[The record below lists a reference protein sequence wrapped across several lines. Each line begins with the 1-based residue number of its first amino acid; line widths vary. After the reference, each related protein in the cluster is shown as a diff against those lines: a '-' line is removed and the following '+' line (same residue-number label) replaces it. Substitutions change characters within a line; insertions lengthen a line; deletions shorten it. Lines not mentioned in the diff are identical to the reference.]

1 MIDYSCE
8 TETGDVVTL
17 SMEATMLK
25 EFVEKIASM
34 VAAKMHTIHGLD
46 YVDGAVKLVVPPVE
60 VQTFEVHTLAGLAQ
74 AIQAGLDNLDKTEW
88 ILHVKDYRSVLAVGR
103 ETDDYGRREALL
115 SVTLNDVETFPFGRF
130 IDREEFV
137 IGLLSRFVEDAA
149 LDEIVKHASSLT
161 AERVELAEDDGIS
174 QRTTVRQGVVLKEKV
189 TVKRRVLLRPYRTFR
204 EVQQPAS
211 EFVFRLRSVDGQVP
225 TCALFEA
232 DGGAWKLEAAA
243 TIKTWLEAQDLK
255 IPVVL

>member
-1 MIDYSCE
+1 
-8 TETGDVVTL
+8 
-17 SMEATMLK
+17 MLK

-34 VAAKMHTIHGLD
+34 AAATMHQIHGRD
-46 YVDGAVKLVVPPVE
+46 YVDGTVKLVVPPMSVATL
-60 VQTFEVHTLAGLAQ
+60 QVHTLAGLAQ
-74 AIQAGLDNLDKTEW
+74 AIRAGLDNLDYTKW
-88 ILHVKDYRSVLAVGR
+88 ILHVQDYRSVMVVAR
-103 ETDDYGRREALL
+103 ATDDYERRETVL
-115 SVTLNDVETFPFGRF
+115 SVTLHDVETFPFSRF

-137 IGLLSRFVEDAA
+137 IGLLSRFVPDPA
-149 LDEIVKHASSLT
+149 LDEIVKLASTLT
-161 AERVELAEDDGIS
+161 AERVEIAEDDGIS
-174 QRTTVRQGVVLKEKV
+174 QRTTVRQGMQLKQEK

-211 EFVFRLRSVDGQVP
+211 EFVFRLRSVDGEVP

-243 TIKTWLEAQDLK
+243 TIKTWLDAQNLN